1 MSTCVLEAPP
11 ANDKQP
17 SPGDPPTAP
26 QLPQPDLD
34 PAVAVFVA
42 QTPRL
47 FRIAHRILAD
57 AGEAEDVVQEVW
69 LRWQRAD
76 RARVMNP
83 PAFLAT
89 ATSRIAINVLQ
100 SARSRHEAAI
110 TPWMPEVVDVADDPE
125 TTVERVVGVEVAL
138 YVLLERLSPAERAA
152 YVLRQGFDYPYRKIA
167 AVLQT
172 NAAHVRQLVRRA
184 QAHIHSPRR
193 WPVNSE
199 AHRRLVRA
207 FVTAAQAGEF
217 TGLESLL
224 AADIEGKTP

>member
-17 SPGDPPTAP
+17 SPRDLPTAP

-100 SARSRHEAAI
+100 SARSRHEVAI
-110 TPWMPEVVDVADDPE
+110 TPWTPEVVDVADDPE
-125 TTVERVVGVEVAL
+125 TTVERVAGVEVAL

-167 AVLQT
+167 ALLRT

-184 QAHIHSPRR
+184 QLHIHSPRR
-193 WPVNSE
+193 RPVNSQ
-199 AHRRLVRA
+199 AHRRLVGA
-207 FVTAAQAGEF
+207 FVTAAQAGEL
-217 TGLESLL
+217 TRLEGLL
-224 AADIEGKTP
+224 AADVEGKTP

>member
-1 MSTCVLEAPP
+1 MSTCLLEAPP

-17 SPGDPPTAP
+17 SPSDLPTAP

-100 SARSRHEAAI
+100 SARSRHEVAI
-110 TPWMPEVVDVADDPE
+110 TPWTPEVVDVADDPE
-125 TTVERVVGVEVAL
+125 TTVERVAGVEVAL

-167 AVLQT
+167 ALLRT

-184 QAHIHSPRR
+184 QLHIHSPRR
-193 WPVNSE
+193 RPVNRQ
-199 AHRRLVRA
+199 AHRRLVGA
-207 FVTAAQAGEF
+207 FVTAAQAGEL

-224 AADIEGKTP
+224 AADVQGHTP